1 MQDRCLPVL
10 TLFLAICLCSLDPAV
25 TWMPAQRK
33 CTGQVCVLNACD
45 YLQQRFTIFPPRCLL
60 KHSVSVQN
68 KTKHLLNSFNLVSHL
83 RSLMAGIRRRKQ
95 TPILYVQY
103 HALKSKLRVLIN
115 YNALP
120 AILQSDLSQDKQ
132 NSQLIWVSRGRL
144 EGAGPTASPGRPE
157 DGCTH
162 QPVCPR
168 LTGAVGP
175 LQLPLPQVINSP
187 YPEPQHA
194 GEPPQAQNPA
204 AHGLSAEHRHTPKTC
219 WFKSIY
225 VVSHLNTDSKAYTA
239 LKQVV
244 PPSTW
249 DQHCSPRQEGQ
260 HSFFF
265 YEESLSPPLQP
276 QAPQDISSKARLG
289 SGHSSLS
296 LPLRQ
301 SRTSSAILLLHAS
314 TALQTLLGFS
324 NSNCISVK
332 QAGYRCLRKR
342 HTKPSD
348 PRTRGFYSASTPHH
362 HLCNYH
368 PLPNYRLRARIQ
380 EEVKTFPSLLQE
392 PVGNLCKPHK
402 HSEKQQHYH
411 PANEHP
417 SDSFQTLSSQP
428 FRQDGPSPCT
438 S

>member
-60 KHSVSVQN
+60 KHSITVQN

-120 AILQSDLSQDKQ
+120 AILRSALSQDKQ

-260 HSFFF
+260 HSFF
-265 YEESLSPPLQP
+265 SMRR
-276 QAPQDISSKARLG
+276 AC
-289 SGHSSLS
+289 
-296 LPLRQ
+296 
-301 SRTSSAILLLHAS
+301 LLL
-314 TALQTLLGFS
+314 F
-324 NSNCISVK
+324 N
-332 QAGYRCLRKR
+332 RR
-342 HTKPSD
+342 H
-348 PRTRGFYSASTPHH
+348 PRTFLQRHALVADTHRFLCLFASPE
-362 HLCNYH
+362 H
-368 PLPNYRLRARIQ
+368 PLPFCYFMPAQHFKHFLVSPTVTA
-380 EEVKTFPSLLQE
+380 SL
-392 PVGNLCKPHK
+392 
-402 HSEKQQHYH
+402 
-411 PANEHP
+411 
-417 SDSFQTLSSQP
+417 
-428 FRQDGPSPCT
+428 
-438 S
+438 